1 MTLVQN
7 VVRFLNSQ
15 SACSMLLIGHYMI
28 ETIDCTCTTFAN
40 SVHKKYQEKYRLLVL
55 TKEMLHARKDFF
67 LWSQFLKKKKKIIY
81 VIIKK

>member
-1 MTLVQN
+1 
-7 VVRFLNSQ
+7 
-15 SACSMLLIGHYMI
+15 MI

-67 LWSQFLKKKKKIIY
+67 LWSQFLKKKK
-81 VIIKK
+81 